1 MSTTIDQKVVSLQ
14 FDNKQFERETANT
27 MSTLD
32 KLKEKLHFKG
42 ASKGLEDI
50 GNSAKKVDMRGL
62 GGAVETVTAKFSAMQ
77 IMATTALA
85 NITNS
90 AVNAGKRMAKALT
103 IEPVTTGLKEYET
116 QINATQTILANTQSQ
131 GTKLP
136 DVNKAL
142 EELNKYADQTIY
154 NFTEMTNNIGKF
166 TAAGVDLQTSVDS
179 IKGIANLAAVSG
191 STSQQASTAMYQ
203 LSQALAAG
211 KVSLMDWNSV
221 VNAGMGGKLFQDA
234 LIRTSELLKTGAKES
249 IKTYGSFRESLTK
262 GEWLTTEVLTET
274 LKQLS
279 GAYTEADLIAQG
291 FTKEQAKEIKEL
303 ADSAVSAATEV
314 KTFTQLWD
322 VLKESAQSGWSQT
335 WKLIIGDFE
344 QAKELLTPLADT
356 LTGFINKMSD
366 ARNRL
371 IEGALYFTK
380 PWTSIMEKLGKAD
393 LGLGGITKI
402 TDKIGVAADKVK
414 YFQDVV
420 DKVWRGDY
428 NNWGDNP
435 DRRDLLKED
444 GYDPK
449 IVQHL
454 VNLGEEAHKAGKKY
468 KLTSE
473 DIIAAHKKYGVE
485 LETTAVET
493 EKNVESTN
501 NLADALKNLSDEDL
515 KKIGLTEDE
524 IVLLRDLQRES
535 EASGDSIE
543 KLAEKMS
550 KTDGRTLLVDSFK
563 NVGAT
568 LVSIFGS
575 IGDAWREVF
584 PPMSVVKLYNLIDA
598 FNAFTNR
605 IKTFVTDHAEE
616 LKDAFKGIFSL
627 VKLIT
632 MIFGGAFRIAFTVV
646 STVAEK
652 LGLTI
657 GGLVLKVL
665 SAITKFSEW
674 VQSVLDIDSAIDF
687 FIPIVVD
694 LISVIVDL
702 FKNLKDS
709 GAIQAFVGWIKSA
722 TTAVK
727 DWVVEN
733 VDFKA
738 IFVAIGNVI
747 TKVAEKIWEFVKAI
761 KESESF
767 QKFIDFVKK
776 AAAAVRDWFVEN
788 VDLVEIVEF
797 LGDVVLKAAKAVWD
811 LIVAVKNSKA
821 FQSFISFLK
830 KAGGGVTDWLKGLK
844 DAPSIGKYIID
855 GLLNGLKNGIPDIVG
870 VIVDIASG
878 LVKAFCDFLGIES
891 PSKLFG
897 SFGMY
902 IILGLIAGVVGT
914 KGKLLTTFK
923 DIATGSLDAVEGS
936 GIGATL
942 VDMFVTP
949 LKKIVE
955 FVKTLDLGTLL
966 VAGLG
971 VGIVA
976 SLYKFASGFQKIG
989 EALGSFGDMCDG
1001 ISEAVKDVGKSMSL
1015 NFKAKA
1021 FKTLAIA
1028 LAILVASVIAIV
1040 YVMDSKDDGIG
1051 MMWIAVGVITAITG
1065 VMVGM
1070 MVAINKLVKDL
1081 DAKTLAAAVGTFVG
1095 FAAAFLILGFAL
1107 QACASVPAD
1116 RLVDTLIL
1124 FGAIF
1129 VALSAMI
1136 GAIVFMSKM
1145 GLSENLLQA
1154 GIALVAMAAS
1164 MWIMAKVLQMI
1175 SGFEPEDVWPAVG
1188 VVFALSAVFA
1198 GLVLFSKYA
1207 GKDAKQA
1214 GTMILLMAAAF
1225 WIMTYVIKAI
1235 DEIKPKAI
1243 FKGLIVISAL
1253 AGVFAGLTL
1262 FSQYSGSNAS
1272 KAGVMILLMAGA
1284 FWLMTYVIKAI
1295 DELDDKTIDR
1305 GLGVIIKLAGMFA
1318 ALMAFSKFAG
1328 NNAMKAGVMLL
1339 AVAGAMLILTL
1350 VIFLIGEMDPKK
1362 VAQGVI
1368 AIGFLSSFMGA
1379 LIFLTKGISK
1389 NTTKPLIALIAAIV
1403 LLVAAMIALT
1413 FLDPAKVG
1421 VAAGA
1426 LSAVIGVFALLVYVA
1441 KGLKKVKVKTIAP
1454 SLAALIVV
1462 TGLLAFFLTMMVRGM
1477 GDNADAALPAAIA
1490 LGALVAVMVASIY
1503 VLSKID
1509 KMANKALKG
1518 AAMLVL
1524 ICVPLLA
1531 AAAAIAIVGT
1541 VNDPIGAVQALIVL
1555 VGAMVLLLPILAL
1568 VGMMG
1573 VAALYGIVFL
1583 GALIIGIV
1591 GLMVGLGAL
1600 MESVPLLQQFMTTGI
1615 KVLIQMATGLG
1626 DMIAAFVTSV
1636 SAGGLLETLA
1646 VFAMLPLL
1654 LVGLI
1659 ALIPLMV
1666 TVGALAVG
1674 IGALMAYFP
1683 TIQGFLDTGLPI
1695 LLQLATAIGQMIAAF
1710 TTEVSAAGLQEV
1722 LAVFLMMPL
1731 LTIGLS
1737 LLLPLIVVIGAL
1749 TTAVGALLAEFPSI
1763 QGFIDQGIPL
1773 LIRLAG
1779 GLGEMIAAFVTG
1791 ALSGLPEIGLLL
1803 SQFMI
1808 NAMPF
1813 IMMSKLVD
1821 ASVLA
1826 GAGIMVGAILAF
1838 AVADLITGITSFL
1851 PCCGGLTQLG
1861 ADLSAFM
1868 ANAKGFID
1876 AVCAIPP
1883 GAMGSVVDIAE
1894 AILLLTAADLVQGI
1908 MSFFGGESSLEGFAK
1923 ELPHLGEGITG
1934 LLNALPGG
1942 TLTSKQVETIS
1953 AVADATYTLA
1963 QVAKTLPNTG
1973 GLLGDLVGNND
1984 IGPFAEQFP
1993 KIGEGITNM
2002 LLALEPLGNGQ
2013 TLTEDQVKT
2022 VESIAKCVSML
2033 AEVAGEIPNAGGLL
2047 AQALGDNGLGDFAD
2061 QFPNVGA
2068 GITNMLLALE
2078 PLGNGLTLTEDQVKT
2093 VESIAGCV
2101 RTLAEVASDIPNT
2114 GGLLGDLVGNN
2125 DLDSF
2130 AAQFPFVAR
2139 GIVGM
2144 LNNLPNKTL
2153 TSEQIDAVTAVAG
2166 VVRTLAEVA
2175 STIPNE
2181 GGWISKLLGDNR
2193 LEDFSAQFPHLGTG
2207 IKGFSEAIVGVN
2219 VDAVTSATNSIK
2231 TIAALSSFFPDDL
2244 DRYTTFGGKLEGFGE
2259 YVTKYFKYAGE
2270 VTSDSIT
2277 SSNNIIA
2284 SLKSLSNGLDPSKM
2298 STAAAA
2304 IERLMNAMKQ
2314 VASFGKGSADGLV
2327 QSINTLAGANFA
2339 DLGAKTVT
2347 DVVKGMDGFGHQV
2360 KTKLKSILSDALL
2373 AVKGEQGYD
2382 GRFREFGN
2390 SLIKNL
2396 TDAIGSEDS
2405 IGKATT
2411 SIKRVVSPIIAL
2423 FNGEKGY
2430 YGKFKSIGADLIK
2443 GLAKGMDQSSYLAT
2457 DKGRAIAKAVEK
2469 AIRDELDINSPSKVM
2484 AEVGMGVPEGLALG
2498 IDKFSNLATRSA
2510 KSMASDTIGTVTS
2523 SISKIS
2529 DMVNNGIDAQPTIRP
2544 VMDLTDVEAG
2554 ASRIGGLLNTSSS
2567 LGVVANANSV
2577 SSMMLGYRQN
2587 RGNDDIVSEISK
2599 LRRDVG
2605 SMNNTTYQIN
2615 GITYD
2620 DGSNVQSAVET
2631 LVRAAR
2637 VGRRM

>member
-335 WKLIIGDFE
+335 WKLIIGDFD

-420 DKVWRGDY
+420 DKVWHGDF

-435 DRRDLLKED
+435 DRRDLLKEA
-444 GYDPK
+444 GYNPK
-449 IVQHL
+449 VVQYL

-563 NVGAT
+563 NIGAT

-722 TTAVK
+722 ATAVK

-797 LGDVVLKAAKAVWD
+797 LGDVILKAAKAVWN

-1001 ISEAVKDVGKSMSL
+1001 ISQAVKDVGKSMSL

-1040 YVMDSKDDGIG
+1040 YVMDSKGIG
-1051 MMWIAVGVITAITG
+1051 TMWIAVGVITAITG

-1116 RLVDTLIL
+1116 RLADTLIL

-1175 SGFEPEDVWPAVG
+1175 SGFEPGDVWPAVG
-1188 VVFALSAVFA
+1188 VVVALSAVFA

-1284 FWLMTYVIKAI
+1284 FWLMTHVIKAI

-1305 GLGVIIKLAGMFA
+1305 GLGVIIKLGGMFA

-1328 NNAMKAGVMLL
+1328 NNAMKAGIMLL
-1339 AVAGAMLILTL
+1339 SVAGAMLILTL

-1379 LIFLTKGISK
+1379 LMFLSKGISK
-1389 NTTKPLIALIAAIV
+1389 NTTKPLITLIAAIV

-1426 LSAVIGVFALLVYVA
+1426 LSAVIGVFALLAYVA

-1490 LGALVAVMVASIY
+1490 LGALVAVMVASMF

-1509 KMANKALKG
+1509 KMAGKALKG
-1518 AAMLVL
+1518 AAMLAL

-1541 VNDPIGAVQALIVL
+1541 ADNPIGAVQALIVL

-1749 TTAVGALLAEFPSI
+1749 ATAVGALLAEFPSI

-1908 MSFFGGESSLEGFAK
+1908 MSFFGGESSLESFANQ
-1923 ELPHLGEGITG
+1923 LPFIGQGISG
-1934 LLNALPGG
+1934 LLEALPGG
-1942 TLTSKQVETIS
+1942 TLTGDQVNS
-1953 AVADATYTLA
+1953 LKAVGDVVQTLA

-1993 KIGEGITNM
+1993 SIGIGIRDM
-2002 LLALEPLGNGQ
+2002 LEALPDG
-2013 TLTEDQVKT
+2013 TLTEDQINAVKAVADCVKT
-2022 VESIAKCVSML
+2022 L

-2047 AQALGDNGLGDFAD
+2047 AQALGDNNIGDFAD
-2061 QFPNVGA
+2061 QFPNVGT
-2068 GITNMLLALE
+2068 GITAMLNAL
-2078 PLGNGLTLTEDQVKT
+2078 PDKTLTEDQVNT
-2093 VESIAGCV
+2093 VKAVADCV
-2101 RTLAEVASDIPNT
+2101 STLAGVAGEIPNA
-2114 GGLLGDLVGNN
+2114 GGLLAQALGDNTLGN
-2125 DLDSF
+2125 F
-2130 AAQFPFVAR
+2130 AEQFPN
-2139 GIVGM
+2139 VGKGVTDM
-2144 LNNLPNKTL
+2144 LEALPDGTL
-2153 TSEQIDAVTAVAG
+2153 TSDQIDTVKAVAG
-2166 VVRTLAEVA
+2166 VVSTLAAVA
-2175 STIPNE
+2175 NTIPNE
-2181 GGWISKLLGDNR
+2181 GGWINKLIGDNR
-2193 LEDFSAQFPHLGTG
+2193 LEDFASQFPHLGKG
-2207 IKGFSEAIVGVN
+2207 IKDFSEAIVGTDVE
-2219 VDAVTSATNSIK
+2219 AVTSATNAVR
-2231 TIAALSSFFPDDL
+2231 TIAYLATYFPEDL
-2244 DRYTTFGGKLEGFGE
+2244 DRYTTFGGKLEDFGE

-2339 DLGAKTVT
+2339 DLGVKTVA
-2347 DVVKGMDGFGHQV
+2347 DVVKGMDGFSHQV

-2382 GRFREFGN
+2382 GRFREFGEVLMTKLASGISDKLSTVQDKASFVLASTLAN
-2390 SLIKNL
+2390 LRGTKNYVGKFETL
-2396 TDAIGSEDS
+2396 GSDAI
-2405 IGKATT
+2405 
-2411 SIKRVVSPIIAL
+2411 
-2423 FNGEKGY
+2423 KGFAR
-2430 YGKFKSIGADLIK
+2430 GMSKS
-2443 GLAKGMDQSSYLAT
+2443 QYLAT